1 MPAPSTMRG
10 RTPGE
15 VPALLQAA
23 AIAAGLSPDKIR
35 LAHDKE
41 EAADLAMARSRSG
54 SLVVLLGGEDP
65 AGMANHLTQRHR
77 EATV

>member
-1 MPAPSTMRG
+1 MRD

-15 VPALLQAA
+15 VPALLHAA
-23 AIAAGLSPDKIR
+23 ALAAGLAPEKIR
-35 LAHDKE
+35 PAHDKE

-65 AGMANHLTQRHR
+65 AGMTKHLRQRHQ